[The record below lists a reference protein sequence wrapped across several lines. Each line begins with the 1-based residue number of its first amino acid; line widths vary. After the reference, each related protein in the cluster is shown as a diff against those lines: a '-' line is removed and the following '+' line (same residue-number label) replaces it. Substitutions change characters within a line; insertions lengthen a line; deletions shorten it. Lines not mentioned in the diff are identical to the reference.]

1 MKKEVQIKVDRCND
15 KVRVH
20 NNLGMDVVIE
30 TNKADYVISS
40 LVGLT
45 MAEFFHNSDCL
56 MSEFQMT
63 LYVEGLTD
71 K

>member
-1 MKKEVQIKVDRCND
+1 MKK
-15 KVRVH
+15 KVRIKIDRWDGKVRIQ

-30 TNKADYVISS
+30 TTKADYVISS

-45 MAEFFHNSDCL
+45 MAEFFQNSDNL
-56 MSEFQMT
+56 MREFQMT
-63 LYVEGLTD
+63 LSVEGLNH

>member
-1 MKKEVQIKVDRCND
+1 MVKEVQIKVDRCGD
-15 KVRVH
+15 KVRIQ
-20 NNLGMDVVIE
+20 NNLGMFVEIE

-45 MAEFFHNSDCL
+45 MAEFFQNSDSIY
-56 MSEFQMT
+56 SEFQMT
-63 LYVEGLTD
+63 LYVEGLTN